1 MGIKISDMLLEFI
14 LQTNLCPE
22 SKVQI
27 RLYVVCDNRAW
38 KQPVC
43 LLKYMGASHARGHCN
58 CNRGERGPR
67 WEDLPSILSGEGVR

>member
-38 KQPVC
+38 KQPVSTEVHGGQPR
-43 LLKYMGASHARGHCN
+43 KGTVCN

-67 WEDLPSILSGEGVR
+67 WKDLPSVLSGEGVR